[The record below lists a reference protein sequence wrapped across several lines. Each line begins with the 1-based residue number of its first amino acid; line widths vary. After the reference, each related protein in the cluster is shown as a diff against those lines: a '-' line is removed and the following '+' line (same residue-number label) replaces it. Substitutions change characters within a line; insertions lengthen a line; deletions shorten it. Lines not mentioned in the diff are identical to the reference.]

1 VKTAT
6 EIPTQLQAG
15 LAAANGALNG
25 AAQRAAAAKMPTE
38 EELAM
43 QNAQRQAVPA
53 GQRGGGSAAEQ
64 VSLIPGFTLAL
75 LFIAAIFYKGR
86 ESVAQMIERGHARP
100 PAIGTILWRKE
111 NVGDVPPPAP

>member
-1 VKTAT
+1 
-6 EIPTQLQAG
+6 
-15 LAAANGALNG
+15 
-25 AAQRAAAAKMPTE
+25 MPTE

-43 QNAQRQAVPA
+43 QNAQRQTVPD

-64 VSLIPGFTLAL
+64 ASLVPGFTLAL

-86 ESVAQMIERGHARP
+86 ESVAQLIERGVARP